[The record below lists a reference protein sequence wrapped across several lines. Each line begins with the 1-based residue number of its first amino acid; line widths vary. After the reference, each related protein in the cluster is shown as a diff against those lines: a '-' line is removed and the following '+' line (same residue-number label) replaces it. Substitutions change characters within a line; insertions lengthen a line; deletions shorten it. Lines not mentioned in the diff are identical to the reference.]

1 MAALG
6 TLARGGRREDIANDV
21 WGEGGTKIAAI
32 RLVYTYRWQE
42 VSNSKKGTQ
51 AEWRGMVTGTRARD
65 EPHALWRSRTSLVS
79 HGVKK
84 QLTRRLYR
92 QIVWRGLAGVVNTVQ
107 EGITG
112 LVGEALEAE

>member
-32 RLVYTYRWQE
+32 RVGVYVQMGRRYPT
-42 VSNSKKGTQ
+42 VKKETQ

-65 EPHALWRSRTSLVS
+65 EPHALCEN
-79 HGVKK
+79 
-84 QLTRRLYR
+84 
-92 QIVWRGLAGVVNTVQ
+92 RGRV
-107 EGITG
+107 
-112 LVGEALEAE
+112 